1 MKRRRMDR
9 FILKFKSIFAAVTG
23 ALASCLGILYIPVMM
38 LIAANIVDYA
48 TGLCA
53 AKYRCE
59 EIKSYKS
66 VRGIIKKV
74 CMWLLVAVGAMTDWL
89 LKFAAEN
96 AGITIKLHFVAAS
109 VVAVWL
115 IANEIISILENMR
128 DIGVALPPFL
138 MKLAESVKKQTE
150 TKEDSDEDN

>member
-1 MKRRRMDR
+1 MENI
-9 FILKFKSIFAAVTG
+9 ILKFKAVFVTVTG
-23 ALASCLGILYIPVMM
+23 ALASWLGILYIPVMM

-53 AKYRCE
+53 AKYRDE

-66 VRGIIKKV
+66 VRGIVKKV

-96 AGITIKLHFVAAS
+96 AGVTIKLHFVAAS

-115 IANEIISILENMR
+115 IANELISILENIS
-128 DIGVALPPFL
+128 DIGVAMPSFL
-138 MKLAESVKKQTE
+138 LKLAKSVKKQTE
-150 TKEDSDEDN
+150 DKEEENEGN

>member
-1 MKRRRMDR
+1 MT
-9 FILKFKSIFAAVTG
+9 KFKAAFVAVTG
-23 ALASCLGILYIPVMM
+23 ALASWLGILYIPVMM
-38 LIAANIVDYA
+38 LIASNIVDYV
-48 TGLCA
+48 TGLLA
-53 AKYRCE
+53 AKYRRA

-115 IANEIISILENMR
+115 IANEIISILENIS
-128 DIGVALPPFL
+128 DIGVAMPPFL
-138 MKLAESVKKQTE
+138 LKLAKSVKNQTE
-150 TKEDSDEDN
+150 ESSKDEDN

>member
-1 MKRRRMDR
+1 MENL
-9 FILKFKSIFAAVTG
+9 ILKFKAVFTAVTG
-23 ALASCLGILYIPVMM
+23 ALASWLGILYIPVMM

-53 AKYRCE
+53 AKYRDE

-96 AGITIKLHFVAAS
+96 AGVTIKLHFVAAS

-115 IANEIISILENMR
+115 IANELISILENIS
-128 DIGVALPPFL
+128 DIGVAMPSFL
-138 MKLAESVKKQTE
+138 LKLAKSVKKQTE
-150 TKEDSDEDN
+150 DREEDNEGN

>member
-1 MKRRRMDR
+1 MDS
-9 FILKFKSIFAAVTG
+9 LTVKFKAVFVTVTG
-23 ALASCLGILYIPVMM
+23 ALASWLGILYIPVMM
-38 LIAANIVDYA
+38 LIAANIADYV
-48 TGLCA
+48 TGLLA
-53 AKYRCE
+53 AKYRSE

-115 IANEIISILENMR
+115 IANELISILENIN
-128 DIGVALPPFL
+128 DIGVAMPSFL
-138 MKLAESVKKQTE
+138 MKLAKSVKNQTE
-150 TKEDSDEDN
+150 DKGNDEDN

>member
-1 MKRRRMDR
+1 MRD
-9 FILKFKSIFAAVTG
+9 FILKAKAVFTAVMGTFA
-23 ALASCLGILYIPVMM
+23 SWLGILYIPVMM
-38 LIAANIVDYA
+38 LIAANVVDYA
-48 TGLCA
+48 TGLMA
-53 AKYRCE
+53 AKYRNE
-59 EIKSYKS
+59 QIKSYKS

-115 IANEIISILENMR
+115 IANELISILENIN

-138 MKLAESVKKQTE
+138 MKLAKSVKEQTE
-150 TKEDSDEDN
+150 SGEAENEDN

>member
-1 MKRRRMDR
+1 MT
-9 FILKFKSIFAAVTG
+9 KFKAAFVAVTG
-23 ALASCLGILYIPVMM
+23 ALASWLGILYIPVMM
-38 LIAANIVDYA
+38 LIASNIVDYV
-48 TGLCA
+48 TGLLA
-53 AKYRCE
+53 AKYRRE

-115 IANEIISILENMR
+115 IANEIISILENIS
-128 DIGVALPPFL
+128 DIGVAMPPFL
-138 MKLAESVKKQTE
+138 LKLAKSVKNQTE
-150 TKEDSDEDN
+150 ESSKDEDN

>member
-1 MKRRRMDR
+1 MEN
-9 FILKFKSIFAAVTG
+9 FILKFKAVFIAVTG
-23 ALASCLGILYIPVMM
+23 ALASWLGILYIPMMM

-53 AKYRCE
+53 AKYRDE

-96 AGITIKLHFVAAS
+96 AGVTIKLHFVAAS

-115 IANEIISILENMR
+115 IANEIISILENIN
-128 DIGVALPPFL
+128 DIGVAMPSFL
-138 MKLAESVKKQTE
+138 LKLAKSVKGQTE
-150 TKEDSDEDN
+150 EKEEDNEGN

>member
-1 MKRRRMDR
+1 MDS
-9 FILKFKSIFAAVTG
+9 LTVKFKAVFVTITG
-23 ALASCLGILYIPVMM
+23 ALASWLGILYIPVMM
-38 LIAANIVDYA
+38 LIAANIADYV
-48 TGLCA
+48 TGLLA
-53 AKYRCE
+53 AKYRSE

-115 IANEIISILENMR
+115 IANELISILENINDM
-128 DIGVALPPFL
+128 GVAMPSFL
-138 MKLAESVKKQTE
+138 MKLAKSVKNQTE
-150 TKEDSDEDN
+150 DKGNDEDN

>member
-1 MKRRRMDR
+1 MDNM
-9 FILKFKSIFAAVTG
+9 ISKFKAAFTAVTS
-23 ALASCLGILYIPVMM
+23 ALASWMGILYIPVMM
-38 LIAANIVDYA
+38 LIAANVVDYA

-53 AKYRCE
+53 AKYRNE
-59 EIKSYKS
+59 KIKSYKS
-66 VRGIIKKV
+66 IRGIIKKV

-89 LKFAAEN
+89 LKYAAEN

-115 IANEIISILENMR
+115 IANEIISILENMS

-138 MKLAESVKKQTE
+138 LKLEKSVKNQTE
-150 TKEDSDEDN
+150 EKEDKNENN

>member
-1 MKRRRMDR
+1 MDNL
-9 FILKFKSIFAAVTG
+9 IVKFKAVFVVVTG

-38 LIAANIVDYA
+38 LIASNIVDYI
-48 TGLCA
+48 TGLLA
-53 AKYRCE
+53 AKYRSE

-96 AGITIKLHFVAAS
+96 AGITIRLHFVAAS

-115 IANEIISILENMR
+115 IANEIISILENIS
-128 DIGVALPPFL
+128 DIGVAMPPFL
-138 MKLAESVKKQTE
+138 MKLAKSVKNQTE
-150 TKEDSDEDN
+150 DNGNDEDN

>member
-1 MKRRRMDR
+1 MDNL
-9 FILKFKSIFAAVTG
+9 IVKFKAVFVAVTG

-38 LIAANIVDYA
+38 LIASNIVDYI
-48 TGLCA
+48 TGLLA
-53 AKYRCE
+53 AKYRSE

-96 AGITIKLHFVAAS
+96 AGITIRLHFVAAS

-115 IANEIISILENMR
+115 IANEIISILENIS
-128 DIGVALPPFL
+128 DIGVAMPPFL
-138 MKLAESVKKQTE
+138 MKLAKSVKNQTE
-150 TKEDSDEDN
+150 DKGNDEDN